1 MGRDWKRLGAAFKA
15 AREGKGLK
23 QAELAEATGQNLST
37 IQNLESA
44 RYGKGFVRVPSSAH
58 LVATYLGWTDGS
70 ITTVLD
76 GGEPILKRDAE
87 AANRPPEHLFA
98 DPRVAALWALELPV
112 EERMQWILDLVKAD
126 LQRAADSEAEGENG
140 TRHIG

>member
-23 QAELAEATGQNLST
+23 QAELAEATGQNQST

-58 LVATYLGWTDGS
+58 LVATYLGWADGS
-70 ITTVLD
+70 ISTVLE
-76 GGEPILKRDAE
+76 GGDPTLVRDAE
-87 AANRPPEHLFA
+87 AANRPPDHLFA
-98 DPRVAALWALELPV
+98 DPRVAALWALDLPV

-126 LQRAADSEAEGENG
+126 LQRAADGEEERKSG
-140 TRHIG
+140 TRRTG

>member
-58 LVATYLGWTDGS
+58 LVATYLGWADGS
-70 ITTVLD
+70 ISAVLE
-76 GGEPILKRDAE
+76 GGEPTLTREVD
-87 AANRPPEHLFA
+87 AANRPPEHLFD
-98 DPRVAALWALELPV
+98 DPRIAALWALDLPV
-112 EERMQWILDLVKAD
+112 EERKQWIWDLVKAD
-126 LQRAADSEAEGENG
+126 IQRAETREEEGKSG
-140 TRHIG
+140 TRRTG